1 MYVPNKIKLKAENKY
16 YYIYIYGPIEESSLT
31 IIPLL
36 VIIGTYIYVIIV
48 IFYFQLSYNWYI
60 HICNNTCFLLSV

>member
-31 IIPLL
+31 IIPLMQFL
-36 VIIGTYIYVIIV
+36 YI
-48 IFYFQLSYNWYI
+48 
-60 HICNNTCFLLSV
+60 

>member
-31 IIPLL
+31 IIPLMQFL
-36 VIIGTYIYVIIV
+36 YIWMIV
-48 IFYFQLSYNWYI
+48 GCLTATI
-60 HICNNTCFLLSV
+60 